1 MILPKEN
8 NWFLVK
14 TNSYFSKISKIFNLI
29 MDLSLNY
36 EIVICPHPNTGSFWI
51 YKLLKFWK
59 IKTLKNIY
67 SNEGINI
74 LKNSDIALNIGSTAL
89 VDLLLS
95 SITVIELGTCPRVC
109 KFQKGYFFQ
118 LIKILNFIN

>member
-29 MDLSLNY
+29 IDLSLNY

-51 YKLLKFWK
+51 YKLLKFGK
-59 IKTLKNIY
+59 SNFKKYY

-95 SITVIELGTCPRVC
+95 SITVIELGTCPRYV
-109 KFQKGYFFQ
+109 
-118 LIKILNFIN
+118 NFKKVIFSN